1 MSDRTARL
9 AGLYALIGAVAMTVT
24 APFLSL
30 AYFATS
36 EGAEEL
42 DSGTVSAWAEPAR
55 DHLEGFLT
63 WAGADR
69 VYSSYVQVFSV
80 FFPAVF
86 LCALAV
92 RRRRLVA
99 TGGERWGW
107 RIALTGYGLAAVGI
121 VLAGLILI
129 RGPITSDLLNGVF
142 LSTMVP
148 GMLISAIGSTV
159 LGIALL
165 RSPDRFAPRLA
176 AWLLVIALP
185 AMVVIPIVLGH
196 NSLGMLATVLAWGIV
211 GARLWRGETQA
222 ALGSPAEGIA
232 G

>member
-1 MSDRTARL
+1 MSERTARL
-9 AGLYALIGAVAMTVT
+9 VGLYTLIGAVAMTVT

-42 DSGTVSAWAEPAR
+42 ESGTVSGWADPAR
-55 DHLEGFLT
+55 EHLEGFLT

-69 VYSSYVQVFSV
+69 VYSTYVQVFSL

-99 TGGERWGW
+99 TGGEKWGW
-107 RIALTGYGLAAVGI
+107 RIALIGYGLASVGI
-121 VLAGLILI
+121 GLGGLILI
-129 RGPITSDLLNGVF
+129 RGPITSDLLDGVF
-142 LSTMVP
+142 ISLMIP
-148 GMLISAIGSTV
+148 GMLIAAIGSTV

-165 RSPDRFAPRLA
+165 RSPARFAPRAA
-176 AWLLVIALP
+176 AWLLTVAIP
-185 AMVVIPIVLGH
+185 AMVVVPIVLGH
-196 NSLGMLATVLAWGIV
+196 NSLGMLPTIIGWGLV
-211 GARLWRGETQA
+211 GARLWRGE
-222 ALGSPAEGIA
+222 AEPTLDRAVEQVA